1 MDYSVLLFMP
11 SKGAEEK
18 SSAPF
23 LFKVH
28 YPGL

>member
-1 MDYSVLLFMP
+1 MDYNVLLFMS

-23 LFKVH
+23 LFKVR